1 MSFFSKIK
9 LARLIDFGNVTTIS
23 DPTALHAVQLS
34 LRKGGGRGEGAE
46 LFQGFP
52 NSSEGGS
59 RKSFK
64 GGEAYLELTDSQI
77 CSGVAA

>member
-23 DPTALHAVQLS
+23 DPIALHAVQLS

-52 NSSEGGS
+52 NSSEG
-59 RKSFK
+59 
-64 GGEAYLELTDSQI
+64 
-77 CSGVAA
+77 

>member
-9 LARLIDFGNVTTIS
+9 FARLIDFGNVTTIS
-23 DPTALHAVQLS
+23 DPIALHAVQLS

-59 RKSFK
+59 PSRKEK
-64 GGEAYLELTDSQI
+64 PI
-77 CSGVAA
+77 WN

>member
-34 LRKGGGRGEGAE
+34 LRKGGGGGERVLNYFKGFLIRARGEV
-46 LFQGFP
+46 
-52 NSSEGGS
+52 GS
-59 RKSFK
+59 PSREEKP
-64 GGEAYLELTDSQI
+64 I
-77 CSGVAA
+77 WN